1 MSAVVDLP
9 IALIYPPSEAR
20 GLDQNKVQAIAQSIQ
35 EIGLINPIIVKKALK
50 VRHGAKAEAWEVVA
64 GNHRYEACAVVL
76 KMEAVKCV
84 VSDADD
90 LVNELIMIDENL
102 CRAELSPSDRAR
114 FTARRK
120 EIYEI
125 QHPGTGHGAAGAN
138 ARWNAD
144 DKLSSASFSKDT
156 AERTGKDIRTVQ
168 RDIERGEKVID
179 EALDLIRG
187 TPLDTG
193 TYLDKIKK
201 LSPNDQV
208 TAVNRDLL
216 LARRNERAAKS
227 NAALKLADT
236 PLNDF
241 EAKEKQVAA
250 LMSAWN
256 RASPEARE
264 EFMGRIDA
272 PLMDRRYA

>member
-1 MSAVVDLP
+1 MSTTLTIDQIDMRADARPIDAATVAGLVD
-9 IALIYPPSEAR
+9 
-20 GLDQNKVQAIAQSIQ
+20 SISTV
-35 EIGLINPIIVKKALK
+35 GLINPIR
-50 VRHGAKAEAWEVVA
+50 VREVNGRWQLIAGAHRLQACRDLGLAEI
-64 GNHRYEACAVVL
+64 
-76 KMEAVKCV
+76 EAVLV
-84 VSDADD
+84 ADD
-90 LVNELIMIDENL
+90 DLHAELAMIDENL

-114 FTARRK
+114 QTARRK
-120 EIYEI
+120 AIYEAL
-125 QHPGTGHGAAGAN
+125 HPATSHGG
-138 ARWNAD
+138 D
-144 DKLSSASFSKDT
+144 HMSSKSQSLRLASAPERFTENT
-156 AERTGKDIRTVQ
+156 AKATGKSERLVQ
-168 RDIERGEKVID
+168 LNAERGEKVID

-187 TPLDTG
+187 TELDTG

-264 EFMGRIDA
+264 EFMGRIDT
-272 PLMDRRYA
+272 PTMDRRYG

>member
-1 MSAVVDLP
+1 MSTTLSIDQIDMRADARPIDAATVAGLVDSISAV
-9 IALIYPPSEAR
+9 
-20 GLDQNKVQAIAQSIQ
+20 
-35 EIGLINPIIVKKALK
+35 GLINPIR
-50 VRHGAKAEAWEVVA
+50 VREVDGRWQLIAGAHRLQACRDLGLAEI
-64 GNHRYEACAVVL
+64 
-76 KMEAVKCV
+76 EAVLV
-84 VSDADD
+84 ADD
-90 LVNELIMIDENL
+90 DLHAELAMIDENL

-114 FTARRK
+114 QTARRK
-120 EIYEI
+120 AIYLELHPQTANGSN
-125 QHPGTGHGAAGAN
+125 QHTRVGQVDQPNFAAATAIVTGTDA
-138 ARWNAD
+138 
-144 DKLSSASFSKDT
+144 
-156 AERTGKDIRTVQ
+156 RTVR
-168 RDIERGEKVID
+168 RDAERGEKVID

-264 EFMGRIDA
+264 EFLGRIDT

>member
-1 MSAVVDLP
+1 MGSVVDLP
-9 IALIYPPSEAR
+9 IALIYPPIEAR
-20 GLDQNKVQAIAQSIQ
+20 GLDQAKVQAIAQSIQ
-35 EIGLINPIIVKKALK
+35 EVGLINPIIVKKALK

-76 KMEAVKCV
+76 KMETVKCV

-125 QHPGTGHGAAGAN
+125 QHPGTAHGGDRRSSRQIGDLNDTQRFTENTAN
-138 ARWNAD
+138 ATGRP
-144 DKLSSASFSKDT
+144 
-156 AERTGKDIRTVQ
+156 ERSIQ
-168 RDIERGEKVID
+168 RDAERGEKVID

-187 TPLDTG
+187 TALDTG

-208 TAVNRDLL
+208 AAVNRDLL